1 MCIHRNPFHFFFA
14 ILLPDGK
21 RLTDLVSVESYLTT
35 HHCIFES
42 TFGVEQYILEHIL
55 HCLIV
60 DLFGSMMVDGMNNR
74 NLGILWSLMMFPDD
88 LGQAIASPS
97 CGMEALA
104 AQECCVVCFCYS
116 NLTGSQCVCEYIALN
131 RCLGSFTTPL
141 TQTPWR
147 CVG

>member
-1 MCIHRNPFHFFFA
+1 M
-14 ILLPDGK
+14 
-21 RLTDLVSVESYLTT
+21 ESYLTT
-35 HHCIFES
+35 HHSIFES

-60 DLFGSMMVDGMNNR
+60 DLFGSMMVDGMNNQ

-104 AQECCVVCFCYS
+104 AQECCMVCFCYS
-116 NLTGSQCVCEYIALN
+116 SLTGSRCVCEYCARQVSGIVHDPSHANAMEVCWLMFLQCEKEQVDH
-131 RCLGSFTTPL
+131 CLVT
-141 TQTPWR
+141 
-147 CVG
+147 